1 MRTKTYQT
9 CLNDTMSVVSK
20 SAFGNDLDCEL
31 YLDNYLKREYLD
43 QVPHLVQSDYD
54 AWFVVFGEEGS
65 GKTVDG
71 LTMAY
76 YLDANLSIEN
86 VVFTQDGF
94 MDAVDNL
101 PPGSVLVW
109 DEADAAADHHAS
121 SQMQALKAKA
131 KRIRKQNLIV
141 ILIQPTLLDYDKYF
155 VLHRLRFGLQPYDY
169 PWKDQPSRQ
178 RGYANVYNRSRL
190 RDLYHDAKRAR
201 GDLSVGNPNAHV
213 RFTDNTR
220 RDGFPVPIHGGS
232 RYDEKKQEVTESLTE
247 DEDDEPVEI
256 QSFGAREIH
265 GLLEYCKRKGELKEV
280 AEVLKW
286 DYSTLQTRKSR
297 LMKS

>member
-1 MRTKTYQT
+1 M
-9 CLNDTMSVVSK
+9 VVVDQ
-20 SAFGNDLDCEL
+20 SAFGEQLDCEL
-31 YLDNYLKREYLD
+31 YLDGYLKEQYLD
-43 QVPHLVQSDYD
+43 YVPHLVQSDYD

-76 YLDANLSIEN
+76 YLDDNLSVEN
-86 VVFTQDGF
+86 IVFTQEGF

-101 PPGSVLVW
+101 PPQSVVVW

-131 KRIRKQNLIV
+131 KRIRKQNLII

-155 VLHRLRFGLQPYDY
+155 VLHRLRFGLQPYDF
-169 PWKDQPSRQ
+169 PWKERPSEQ
-178 RGYANVYNRSRL
+178 RGYAKVYNRTRL

-201 GDLSVGNPNAHV
+201 GDLSVGNPNGRV
-213 RFTDNTR
+213 RFTDCTK
-220 RDGFPVPIHGGS
+220 RDGFPVPISAGS
-232 RYDEKKQEVTESLTE
+232 AYDEKKQRVTESLTG
-247 DEDDEPVEI
+247 DDEPVEI
-256 QSFGAREIH
+256 QSFGAEEIH
-265 GLLEYCKRKGELKEV
+265 ELLEYAKAKGELKEV
-280 AEVLKW
+280 AERLGW

>member
-1 MRTKTYQT
+1 MA
-9 CLNDTMSVVSK
+9 VVSE

-31 YLDNYLKREYLD
+31 YLDGYLKEQYLD

-54 AWFVVFGEEGS
+54 SWFVIFGEEGS

-76 YLDANLSIEN
+76 YLDASLSIEN
-86 VVFTQDGF
+86 VVFTQEGF
-94 MDAVDNL
+94 MEAVDNL
-101 PPGSVLVW
+101 PPQSVLVW

-131 KRIRKQNLIV
+131 KRIRKQNLII

-169 PWKDQPSRQ
+169 PWKEQPSRQ
-178 RGYANVYNRSRL
+178 RGYANVYNRSDL
-190 RDLYHDAKRAR
+190 RDLYHEAKRSR
-201 GDLSVGNPNAHV
+201 GDLSVGSPTGRV
-213 RFTDNTR
+213 RFADCTK
-220 RDGFPVPIHGGS
+220 RDGFPVPIDSGS
-232 RYDEKKQEVTESLTE
+232 LYDEKKQEVTESLTG
-247 DEDDEPVEI
+247 DDEPVEI

-265 GLLEYCKRKGELKEV
+265 GLLEYAKDKGELKDI
-280 AEVLKW
+280 ADRFGW
-286 DYSTLQTRKSR
+286 DYQTLATRKRR
-297 LMKS
+297 LMKG